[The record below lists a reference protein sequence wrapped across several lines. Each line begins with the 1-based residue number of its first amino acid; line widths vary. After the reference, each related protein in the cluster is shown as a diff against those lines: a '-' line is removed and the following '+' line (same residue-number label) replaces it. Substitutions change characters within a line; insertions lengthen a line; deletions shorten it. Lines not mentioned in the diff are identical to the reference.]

1 MSTGRHHGGRN
12 HVLEVYEERLR
23 RHPRRG
29 PWGPDSGP
37 LRLGKV
43 TVTNTWVRRKGF
55 VWFSVYPAFNLVNE
69 DPAFMND
76 LISFY
81 KQKAQGATE
90 PRILF
95 LTVVLLS
102 M

>member
-23 RHPRRG
+23 RHPPGG
-29 PWGPDSGP
+29 PWGPDSGL

-43 TVTNTWVRRKGF
+43 TVTNAGMRRKGF
-55 VWFSVYPAFNLVNE
+55 VWFSVYPAFTLANE

-76 LISFY
+76 LNSFY
-81 KQKAQGATE
+81 KQKALGAAE
-90 PRILF
+90 PGTLF
-95 LTVVLLS
+95 LTVVL
-102 M
+102 